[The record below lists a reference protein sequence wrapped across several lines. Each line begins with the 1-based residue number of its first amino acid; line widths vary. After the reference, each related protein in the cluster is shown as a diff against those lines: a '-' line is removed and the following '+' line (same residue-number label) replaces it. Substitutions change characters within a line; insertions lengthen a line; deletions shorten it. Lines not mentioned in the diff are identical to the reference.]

1 MLLITFT
8 IYIPMKQAIV
18 LTGTPGTGKTTI
30 ADLLEAEGY
39 TVINIGK
46 LVEYRKLYEFYDEKR
61 GSYVIDDDKL
71 NTELAQLIEK
81 NTSPFPLI
89 IDGHVA
95 RLPPLVV
102 SKCIVFRCSIRNL
115 RQRLLLR
122 SYSDSKIDENIEA
135 EIMEIIL
142 TDMMQLYG
150 KDLVRVVSTDV
161 SIEKTFE
168 EVLANLAV

>member
-1 MLLITFT
+1 MKRSLI
-8 IYIPMKQAIV
+8 
-18 LTGTPGTGKTTI
+18 LTGTPGTGKTAI
-30 ADLLEAEGY
+30 ADLLVKKGY
-39 TVINIGK
+39 LVVNIGE
-46 LVEYRKLYEFYDEKR
+46 LVEEKKLFDFFDEERK
-61 GSYVIDDDKL
+61 SYVINDEKL
-71 NTELAQLIEK
+71 NAVLTKLIEE
-81 NTSPFPLI
+81 NTSSYPLV

-115 RQRLLLR
+115 RQRLMLR

-161 SIEKTFE
+161 SIAKTFE